1 MSTDPPKG
9 SEPDQPEP
17 ESESSSADQPA
28 DLLRVEGLVPLPVA
42 APLASEADDVD
53 ADEYSGGYGVEAL
66 PRGTQLGRYV
76 LLGRVA
82 GREGAVVYGAYDPEE
97 DRKVL
102 LKLFDPGGDDDD
114 EDAAQAVRLEL
125 ARQAQ
130 GVAKVSHPCV
140 EQIFEVGV
148 YDRWVFLATEFVDGL
163 NVRQWM
169 EVRDD
174 PFPWPEVL
182 RVFREAGRG
191 LAAAH
196 KQRIIHRDFR
206 PSHVLMGKEGRLVVA
221 DFGLAPEVEEED
233 DDIEVSALRESLSGA
248 ALEDTQPGPAGMAGT
263 PAYMAPEQHLT
274 GQADA
279 RSDQFSFCVAL
290 YEALYGERP
299 FSGSRPRAI
308 ALEAA
313 KHKVRPAPPD
323 SNVPAWLRA
332 VVVRGL
338 SPRPKDRFASMEAL
352 LRELARDPSERRR
365 RWLWGAAGAAG
376 MVGVIGLTAWAFEAD
391 ENACDDTSSALAE
404 VWTIE
409 RREALGDVF
418 ASTNRQWAEPT
429 WRYTESKLDAWSSV
443 WADYSRL
450 ACQATRVWGDAAE
463 KTYELR
469 VACLDRHLTE
479 FDATLEVLAEVD
491 GPMLDR
497 AHMLAQRLPDPRR
510 CTDTSAL
517 FVLGQ
522 PPEDSREEIDGLH
535 RQLAALEARVVLG
548 QAATVV
554 HEVTELQPD
563 ADATENDALIARGH
577 LLKGR
582 AELAKG
588 SPEAEALL
596 HDAAQESL
604 RAGDNSLAAVAW
616 RGRVDALLQQD
627 RAAEASA
634 LVDYIDAVMTN
645 KRFEWLRPDLAIAR
659 GRAKLAQ
666 GKSADALAHFYAAVE
681 LEESRNDADPLR
693 LLPAWLGQAE
703 VLDAHEDTQ
712 EAIAPIKTALD
723 VTRNTLGPQHP
734 AAVELLYRLGQ
745 LQLRQG
751 LRSDARPNFEQA
763 LEITRMVGAEQPR
776 FVAELETA
784 LGQLL
789 MAESDVAAASLHLQR
804 AYETVQGKTPTG
816 ASFRAGLRLA
826 RARVELR
833 RKAEARTLLEQLLSP
848 YSPGTPIGRDGPTSL
863 ELAQAELLLATL
875 VWDDGEAERARELAN
890 RSIARPGEDLEQG
903 IHRDEAQRW
912 LEEHPAP

>member
-1 MSTDPPKG
+1 MSTDPPND
-9 SEPDQPEP
+9 SEP
-17 ESESSSADQPA
+17 ESESSGADQPA

-42 APLASEADDVD
+42 AAVDGGSEDEDE
-53 ADEYSGGYGVEAL
+53 DEYSGGYGVEAL

-140 EQIFEVGV
+140 EQIHEVGV
-148 YDRWVFLATEFVDGL
+148 YDHWVFLATEFVDGL

-196 KQRIIHRDFR
+196 KQRIVHRDFR
-206 PSHVLMGKEGRLVVA
+206 PSNVLMGKEGRLVVI

-279 RSDQFSFCVAL
+279 RSDQFSFCVAM

-299 FSGSRPRAI
+299 FSGNRPRAI

-332 VVVRGL
+332 IVIRGL
-338 SPRPKDRFASMEAL
+338 SPRPKDRFPTMEAL
-352 LRELARDPSERRR
+352 LRELARDPSARRR

-376 MVGVIGLTAWAFEAD
+376 MMGVIGLTAWAFEAD
-391 ENACDDTSSALAE
+391 QNACDDTSSALAE

-409 RREALGDVF
+409 RREALGEVF
-418 ASTNRQWAEPT
+418 TATERQWAEPT

-479 FDATLEVLAEVD
+479 FDATLEALAEVD

-497 AHMLAQRLPDPRR
+497 AHALAQRLPDPRR

-522 PPEDSREEIDGLH
+522 PPEDSREQIDGLH
-535 RQLAALEARVVLG
+535 RQMAGLEARLVLG
-548 QAATVV
+548 QAGAVS
-554 HEVTELQPD
+554 HEIGGLLPE

-577 LLKGR
+577 LLRGR

-588 SPEAEALL
+588 NPEAEALL
-596 HDAAQESL
+596 HGAAQEAL
-604 RAGDNSLAAVAW
+604 RAGDTSLAAIAW
-616 RGRVDALLQQD
+616 RGRVDALLQRD
-627 RAAEASA
+627 RAAEAGA
-634 LVDYIDAVMTN
+634 LVDYIDAVMAN

-659 GRAKLAQ
+659 GRAELAQ
-666 GKSADALAHFYAAVE
+666 GRSAEALGHFYAAIE
-681 LEESRNDADPLR
+681 LEEGRNDADPLR

-734 AAVELLYRLGQ
+734 AAVELLQRLGQ
-745 LQLRQG
+745 LQQREG
-751 LRSDARPNFEQA
+751 LLTDARPNLEQA
-763 LEITRMVGAEQPR
+763 LEITRMAGNGDPGR
-776 FVAELETA
+776 IAELETS
-784 LGQLL
+784 LGRILQT
-789 MAESDVAAASLHLQR
+789 EGDVASAAIHFER
-804 AYETVQGKTPTG
+804 AYELVQGKTPTG
-816 ASFRAGLRLA
+816 ASFRAGLRVA
-826 RARVELR
+826 RARLELR
-833 RKAEARTLLEQLLSP
+833 RKAEARTLLAQLLTTYP
-848 YSPGTPIGRDGPTSL
+848 PGAPIGRDGPTSF

-875 VWDDGEAERARELAN
+875 VWDDGEAERARELAT
-890 RSIARPGEDLEQG
+890 RSIARPGESLEQG